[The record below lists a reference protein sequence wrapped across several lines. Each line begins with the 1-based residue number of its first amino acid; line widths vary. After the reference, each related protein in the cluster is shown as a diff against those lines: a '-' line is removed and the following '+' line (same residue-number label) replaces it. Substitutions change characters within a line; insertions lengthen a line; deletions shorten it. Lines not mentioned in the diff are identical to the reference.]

1 MNQMNIE
8 LFTYISVGV
17 IFVLIIIIIAD
28 YFNNPFRLPH
38 IIHDIDISGRKK
50 PRYHEYIED
59 WLLHQY
65 NHRKDILHEF
75 NNTLRDWDDN
85 CKKII
90 TKSLFWKK
98 HKENQYYDLRQEVAD
113 KNYKMFIF
121 RFYRT
126 HIRYRQQNYN
136 RYAYQ
141 VNDIDNTVGK
151 SLSDLLGAD
160 YDLEEIGYETT
171 LRKHEAKKQRDLMTP
186 SLRKKIMKRDHYTCR
201 YCGKY
206 MPNGDDIHI
215 DHIIPIA
222 KGGKTIESNLQ
233 VLCQKCNLQK
243 GAK

>member
-8 LFTYISVGV
+8 LFTYISVGA
-17 IFVLIIIIIAD
+17 IFVLIIFIIAD

-38 IIHDIDISGRKK
+38 IIHDIDITGKRK
-50 PRYHEYIED
+50 PRYQEYIDD

-90 TKSLFWKK
+90 TKSLFWKR
-98 HKENQYYDLRQEVAD
+98 HKEYLYHNVRQKVAD
-113 KNYKMFIF
+113 SDYHMFIF

-126 HIRYRQQNYN
+126 HTRNGYKSD
-136 RYAYQ
+136 
-141 VNDIDNTVGK
+141 DIDTTVGM
-151 SLSDLLGAD
+151 SLKDLLGAD
-160 YDLEEIGYETT
+160 YELEDIGYETS
-171 LRKHEAKKQRDLMTP
+171 LHKHEVKKQRDLMTP
-186 SLRKKIMKRDHYTCR
+186 SLRRKIMKRDNYTCR
-201 YCGKY
+201 NCKKY
-206 MPNGDDIHI
+206 MPDGKGIHI

-233 VLCQKCNLQK
+233 VLCQRCNLQK